1 MLLSLYEWHRSVQN
15 SSPIWH
21 ALMAVISDFL
31 QYCECKAKE
40 TTLNENFQIKSFKL
54 YADDSNIRVKSD
66 KNGTKFLTILNKR
79 YNDLEYTM
87 ETEHEEKFI
96 TSLALPTPIVN
107 TAISSSNCMTVS
119 AI

>member
-1 MLLSLYEWHRSVQN
+1 MQSKRN
-15 SSPIWH
+15 
-21 ALMAVISDFL
+21 
-31 QYCECKAKE
+31 
-40 TTLNENFQIKSFKL
+40 NFKRKLPNKSFKHF
-54 YADDSNIRVKSD
+54 ADDSNIRVKSD

-79 YNDLEYTM
+79 YNDLEYTI
-87 ETEHEEKFI
+87 ETENEEKCI

>member
-1 MLLSLYEWHRSVQN
+1 MT
-15 SSPIWH
+15 
-21 ALMAVISDFL
+21 VISDFL
-31 QYCECKAKE
+31 KHRDCKAKE